1 MTRILFLLAAVAIP
15 FASASAAKP
24 CEELK
29 TEIAAKMDAHGVKDY
44 TLEIV
49 ANDQADDKKVV
60 GSCEGGT
67 NKILYSKTGADEQ
80 PQGDKTK

>member
-1 MTRILFLLAAVAIP
+1 MKKFALLLALSAVTSLAYP
-15 FASASAAKP
+15 AKD

-29 TEIAAKMDAHGVKDY
+29 TEIAAKIDANNVTNY

-49 ANDQADDKKVV
+49 ANDKVGDGKVV

-67 NKILYSKTGADEQ
+67 KKIVYTRK
-80 PQGDKTK
+80 